1 MPGTAA
7 PDVAPATP
15 ESGPPAPGASRPAP
29 RPPRGGPRRVLPEP
43 SEGHTAVGLVLR
55 PHGLKGELRVQ
66 TFSPDAPN
74 LQRGRWVTIRGER
87 RRIVASREDRGA
99 WLVLLGG
106 SGGRTEAEA
115 LRGALIEVPD
125 KDVRR
130 SDSDSYFV
138 HELIGLRV
146 ETSSG
151 EHLGQLT
158 EVLQPGAN
166 DVYVVRGGRGEVLI
180 PAIEE
185 VIDRID
191 VQEGVMVITP
201 LPGLLDESK

>member
-1 MPGTAA
+1 M
-7 PDVAPATP
+7 
-15 ESGPPAPGASRPAP
+15 
-29 RPPRGGPRRVLPEP
+29 LPEP

-55 PHGLKGELRVQ
+55 SHGLKGEVRVQ
-66 TFSPDAPN
+66 AFSPDAPN

-87 RRIVASREDRGA
+87 HRIAGAREDRGA
-99 WLVLLGG
+99 WLLLL
-106 SGGRTEAEA
+106 SGIGDRTGADS
-115 LRGALIEVPD
+115 LRGALLEVPD

-146 ETSSG
+146 ETSAG
-151 EHLGQLT
+151 EDLGKLT

-166 DVYVVRGGRGEVLI
+166 DVYVVRGPRGEVLI
-180 PAIEE
+180 PAIEG
-185 VIDRID
+185 VIDAID
-191 VQEGVMVITP
+191 VKGGVMVITP

>member
-7 PDVAPATP
+7 PDGAPATP

-106 SGGRTEAEA
+106 SAGRTEAEA

-166 DVYVVRGGRGEVLI
+166 HGHHLRIRGEF
-180 PAIEE
+180 
-185 VIDRID
+185 
-191 VQEGVMVITP
+191 
-201 LPGLLDESK
+201 